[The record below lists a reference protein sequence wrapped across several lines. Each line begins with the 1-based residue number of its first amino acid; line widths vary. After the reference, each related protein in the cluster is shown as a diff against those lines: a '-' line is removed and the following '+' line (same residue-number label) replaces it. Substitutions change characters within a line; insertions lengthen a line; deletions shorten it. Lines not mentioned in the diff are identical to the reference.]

1 MRDRA
6 HLDGSELATP
16 IVGRDG
22 FELATPIVGRD
33 GFELATPIVGR
44 DGSELATGD
53 SPIVAID
60 DIKNGVLLSKT
71 LHSSLGKGCFAFLKV

>member
-16 IVGRDG
+16 IVDRDG
-22 FELATPIVGRD
+22 PELATEDLPIID
-33 GFELATPIVGR
+33 E
-44 DGSELATGD
+44 
-53 SPIVAID
+53 ID

-71 LHSSLGKGCFAFLKV
+71 LHAGLGKGEIAFLEV